1 MRRGL
6 ITLLTVA
13 LALTCAVPAE
23 AAKRKV
29 PRGFY
34 GVMWNRAAT
43 TVPEELH
50 AGQFARMARA
60 GVESVRTVFY
70 WSSAQPVPGE
80 PPSFAA
86 TDRVM
91 ALAAPRRIDVLP
103 VVIYTPAWA
112 ARYPGKVGSPPALVS
127 DYAAY
132 LTALIGRYG
141 PKGTFWAENPTLPK
155 VPIRR
160 WQIWNEPNFDDYW
173 HVEGGD
179 SWVPGYAALLKGSY
193 TAIKLADPGATV
205 LMAGL
210 SNFPWNYL
218 AGIYRAGAKR
228 SFDAVAVNPFTSYLP
243 NVIRIVRKTRA
254 FLRKHGQ
261 GRKPVWI
268 TELTW
273 PASKNRAPGRER
285 LFWERRWETTPKGM
299 ASQLRKVYKLVAKM
313 RKRERI
319 ARLYWYTWATSYT
332 GNDLFDY
339 DGLLRWDG
347 SAFTATPALRAY
359 TRSARLHQG
368 CTKTAAGVC
377 RR

>member
-13 LALTCAVPAE
+13 LALSCALPAE

-43 TVPEELH
+43 SVPEELH
-50 AGQFARMARA
+50 DAQFARMARA

-70 WSSAQPVPGE
+70 WSAAQPVAGE
-80 PPSFAA
+80 PPGFAA
-86 TDRVM
+86 TDHVV
-91 ALAAPRRIDVLP
+91 ALAAARRIDVLP

-112 ARYPGKVGSPPALVS
+112 AQYPGRAGSPPVRPS

-132 LTALIGRYG
+132 LTALVGRYG
-141 PKGTFWAENPTLPK
+141 PKGTFWAENPALPK

-173 HVEGGD
+173 HVEGGR
-179 SWVPGYAALLKGSY
+179 SWVPGYAALLKASY
-193 TAIKLADPGATV
+193 TAVKSADPGATV

-218 AGIYRAGAKR
+218 ADIYRAGAKK
-228 SFDAVAVNPFTSYLP
+228 SFDAIAVNPFTSYLP

-273 PASKNRAPGRER
+273 PASKGQAPGKQR

-299 ASQLRKVYKLVAKM
+299 ARQLSKVYKLVAKM

-319 ARLYWYTWATSYT
+319 ARLYWYTWATSYK

-347 SAFTATPALRAY
+347 TAFSTTPALSAY
-359 TRSARLHQG
+359 TSSARRHQG
-368 CTKTAAGVC
+368 CVKTAAGLC

>member
-6 ITLLTVA
+6 TTLLAVA
-13 LALTCAVPAE
+13 LALMCAVPAE

-34 GVMWNRAAT
+34 GVMWNRAAAD
-43 TVPEELH
+43 VPRELH
-50 AGQFARMARA
+50 EAQFGKMARA

-70 WSSAQPVPGE
+70 WSAAQPTAGQ

-86 TDRVM
+86 TDHVV
-91 ALAAPRRIDVLP
+91 ALAAARRIDVLP
-103 VVIYTPAWA
+103 VVIYSPTWA
-112 ARYPGKVGSPPALVS
+112 AQYPGKAGSPPARPA

-132 LTALIGRYG
+132 LTALVGRYG
-141 PKGTFWAENPTLPK
+141 PKGSFWIENPALPK
-155 VPIRR
+155 VPIRT

-179 SWVPGYAALLKGSY
+179 KWVPGYAALLKASY
-193 TAIKLADPGATV
+193 TAIKSVDRGSTV

-218 AGIYRAGAKR
+218 ADIYRAGAKN

-261 GRKPVWI
+261 RRKPVWI
-268 TELTW
+268 TEITW
-273 PASKNRAPGRER
+273 PASKGQAPGHQR
-285 LFWERRWETTPKGM
+285 LFWEKRWETTPKGM
-299 ASQLRKVYKLVAKM
+299 ARELRQIYKLVAKM

-319 ARLYWYTWATSYT
+319 ARLYWYTWGTSYT

-339 DGLLRWDG
+339 GGLLRWDG
-347 SAFTATPALRAY
+347 TAFRTTPSLSAY

-368 CTKTAAGVC
+368 CVKTSGGLC
-377 RR
+377 KR